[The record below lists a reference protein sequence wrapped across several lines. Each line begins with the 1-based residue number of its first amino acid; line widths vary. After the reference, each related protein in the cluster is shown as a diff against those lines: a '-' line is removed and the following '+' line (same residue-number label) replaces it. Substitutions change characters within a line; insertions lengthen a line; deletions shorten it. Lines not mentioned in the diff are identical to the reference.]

1 MYILVAEDDEPLA
14 RALKKILKENT
25 YDVDLVSNG
34 EDALNYAKS
43 GLYDVVIVDVM
54 MPKMNGFEVVTKLRR
69 AHISTP
75 VLLLTA
81 RDAISDK
88 ITGYDSVPTTI

>member
-43 GLYDVVIVDVM
+43 GLYDVAIVDVM
-54 MPKMNGFEVVTKLRR
+54 MP
-69 AHISTP
+69 
-75 VLLLTA
+75 
-81 RDAISDK
+81 
-88 ITGYDSVPTTI
+88 

>member
-1 MYILVAEDDEPLA
+1 MYILMAEDDEPLA

-75 VLLLTA
+75 VLLLPL
-81 RDAISDK
+81 RH
-88 ITGYDSVPTTI
+88 